1 MKLRFSFFVVPALA
15 FVFCPVTSHS
25 QTEEKSSPSLEQR
38 VADLEKR
45 VEALESIPA
54 VAMALKFSSK
64 SSPTAS
70 AQGPRPARPEAA
82 PSSRISSRIF
92 HTLIAT
98 KKVSSLPLFS
108 LSRPALTRPTIS
120 QNADPF

>member
-70 AQGPRPARPEAA
+70 ATPAPTPQENA
-82 PSSRISSRIF
+82 PLELVEWTYSFRRAQASRVRSVWSS
-92 HTLIAT
+92 TD
-98 KKVSSLPLFS
+98 
-108 LSRPALTRPTIS
+108 LSRRS
-120 QNADPF
+120 